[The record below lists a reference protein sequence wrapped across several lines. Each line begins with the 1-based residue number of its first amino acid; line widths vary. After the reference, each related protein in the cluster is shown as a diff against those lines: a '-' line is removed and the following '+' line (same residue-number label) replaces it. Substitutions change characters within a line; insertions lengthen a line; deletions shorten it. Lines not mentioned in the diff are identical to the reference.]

1 MRKERRS
8 WLRRNG
14 FFLFSA
20 IFFHPNVATVVSMRL
35 PVRFLLFQPLL
46 LLLLPISILQAAAN
60 RPIFPSFSLSLY
72 VFSRWFAYFFRLVL
86 IYISRS
92 AWPSSWAACLPR
104 LSWLAGLS
112 GLTCCLG
119 RMAPDLT
126 ALVGVGKRREKI
138 RKQFG
143 KETEKEG
150 EANEVKRRN

>member
-1 MRKERRS
+1 MTETKRIFP
-8 WLRRNG
+8 
-14 FFLFSA
+14 FFGDFFS
-20 IFFHPNVATVVSMRL
+20 PKCCNSSEYEL

-46 LLLLPISILQAAAN
+46 FLLLLPISILQAAAN